1 MFKSSSLNVN
11 HYYALLLLC
20 FPLFY
25 IIGSLF
31 LNIAI
36 VAISLIYFFNYS
48 KINYDKKIVFFF
60 FLIFVYFLINSI
72 FSENKFYSFY
82 KSTAYFRYL
91 FFIFGLLYLL
101 LNINRNL
108 LKSVSKLFIFLS
120 ILLVIDIAFE
130 FFYGKD
136 IFGNSGANYNR
147 ISGPFGD
154 ELIVGFFLLYF
165 GFSSW
170 GLFLKFYKVDK
181 KIYYFLFPILIIYT
195 VYITGERNAFYS
207 SLIFLSFLVIFDKN
221 FRKVTSLVLI
231 TILILF
237 YVSNKYNVVNNK
249 YSLESIIQIKNNVN
263 EKQIN
268 KTNSI
273 DKIPRIILNSHWV
286 YHYRSAF
293 EIFKTSPIIGSGFKT
308 FRIACHSNEN
318 SKKYFCSTHPH
329 NIYFELLSDTG
340 VIGLLFFLTII
351 FYPIIIFFR
360 NINNLDFSSK
370 IFFALFLTYIFP
382 FKPHGSLFTTSFATL
397 LWFLYTL
404 NLYSIKN
411 DRNK

>member
-1 MFKSSSLNVN
+1 MFKSSSLNAN

-48 KINYDKKIVFFF
+48 KINYDKKIIFFF

-136 IFGNSGANYNR
+136 IFGNSGDYYNR

-170 GLFLKFYKVDK
+170 GLFLKSPRRWRTGGRWGPSSGARQSALGRPARTGTARPIQWRRSVLSSS
-181 KIYYFLFPILIIYT
+181 FLFLGRGCDVLLDGEVEFTGKLLSVGFEDHVAFDLDEVVAFDKPASVLVMVTGLLILD
-195 VYITGERNAFYS
+195 
-207 SLIFLSFLVIFDKN
+207 FLSVGGLKEEFY
-221 FRKVTSLVLI
+221 FRFS
-231 TILILF
+231 
-237 YVSNKYNVVNNK
+237 
-249 YSLESIIQIKNNVN
+249 
-263 EKQIN
+263 
-268 KTNSI
+268 
-273 DKIPRIILNSHWV
+273 D
-286 YHYRSAF
+286 
-293 EIFKTSPIIGSGFKT
+293 
-308 FRIACHSNEN
+308 
-318 SKKYFCSTHPH
+318 
-329 NIYFELLSDTG
+329 FELAVFHFEWSSVFNFHFVGHIGDLAGDDVQFGRVLCLCNGALVFILDPKINHLVAIKLHCFVAHPRVAFGDNFVGEAG
-340 VIGLLFFLTII
+340 VLLLALVGGSVGIEFL
-351 FYPIIIFFR
+351 F
-360 NINNLDFSSK
+360 D
-370 IFFALFLTYIFP
+370 
-382 FKPHGSLFTTSFATL
+382 
-397 LWFLYTL
+397 
-404 NLYSIKN
+404 
-411 DRNK
+411 